1 MFSPDGRWMAYQS
14 NESGQDEVYVV
25 SYPGGTN
32 RVKISSGGG
41 VDPAWS
47 ATRSEL
53 VYATGDQ
60 RIMIVRYQVKGD
72 TFIPEKPQPWSDVRF
87 VARYRLGPTR
97 SFDLHPDGN
106 RLALGLASDAPST
119 RQTSL
124 VFVLNFFDELR
135 RVAPAK

>member
-1 MFSPDGRWMAYQS
+1 MAYQS

-25 SYPGGTN
+25 TYPGGTN
-32 RVKISSGGG
+32 RKKVSNGGG

-47 ATRSEL
+47 RTRREL
-53 VYATGDQ
+53 VYATSDQ
-60 RIMIVRYQVKGD
+60 HLMIVPYQVKGD
-72 TFIPEKPQPWSDVRF
+72 SFLPEKPQPWSDTRF

-106 RLALGLASDAPST
+106 RIALAVAGNVPAAK
-119 RQTSL
+119 QTSL

-135 RVAPAK
+135 RLAPAK